1 MVTNMPGYGYLY
13 QKIKINEGFCPKP
26 HILAIMSVR
35 LDADINKISVLS
47 VQIFQITISL
57 DTVVSHVMT
66 LSTRTIA
73 VVVQLLLTVLVVK
86 VAMMTKSSFTSGKS

>member
-1 MVTNMPGYGYLY
+1 MVFL
-13 QKIKINEGFCPKP
+13 FDS
-26 HILAIMSVR
+26 LVR
-35 LDADINKISVLS
+35 IDTYIDKLWGLS
-47 VQIFQITISL
+47 VQNFQRTISL